1 MLHSNTTTNDPVG
14 AAVVF
19 EVPSLARLE
28 AGLVTGLG
36 DDGLLAL
43 QAQLAELRR
52 RTDTNLAVL
61 AEEIARRSHHTLG
74 HDGLAQ
80 RLGRRTA
87 QQLVQHLT
95 QTSARE
101 AAALVRVGAMLS
113 DLERAD
119 DRVLDDS
126 RLSSDSANAEGL
138 GESGPNALSGAPSP
152 WLEPIATALAEA
164 RLSVE
169 TGDAIARALG
179 QPDDHVT
186 ASQLSTA
193 AAQLVGEAAV
203 LTLEQLAVRARNARA
218 LLDLDGQPERV
229 AEREQA
235 LRERRYLFLTRQ
247 ADGMTRL
254 SGLLDPESAAVVRD
268 AVDGATS
275 PRRGGPRFVSPG
287 EQERAVRIT
296 RDARTT
302 EQLALDALVDL
313 VRIGG
318 DVAPTEVI
326 GIRSPA
332 VQVVVAERDLR
343 AGRGL
348 AHIEG
353 QTEPVSIDTAHRHGC
368 SSGVVPIVIDS
379 RGDVVALGRET
390 RLYTRRQRVALA
402 ARDGGCRFPGCDRPP
417 SWTEAHH
424 IIPWSEGGAT
434 DLSHG
439 VLLCRHHHLLLHNN
453 GWRFERQPDGHG
465 RPPGELAL
473 IPPVTIDPEQR
484 PIPAPSKSPVVE
496 RERARA

>member
-1 MLHSNTTTNDPVG
+1 
-14 AAVVF
+14 
-19 EVPSLARLE
+19 
-28 AGLVTGLG
+28 
-36 DDGLLAL
+36 
-43 QAQLAELRR
+43 
-52 RTDTNLAVL
+52 
-61 AEEIARRSHHTLG
+61 
-74 HDGLAQ
+74 
-80 RLGRRTA
+80 
-87 QQLVQHLT
+87 
-95 QTSARE
+95 
-101 AAALVRVGAMLS
+101 
-113 DLERAD
+113 
-119 DRVLDDS
+119 
-126 RLSSDSANAEGL
+126 
-138 GESGPNALSGAPSP
+138 
-152 WLEPIATALAEA
+152 
-164 RLSVE
+164 
-169 TGDAIARALG
+169 
-179 QPDDHVT
+179 
-186 ASQLSTA
+186 
-193 AAQLVGEAAV
+193 
-203 LTLEQLAVRARNARA
+203 
-218 LLDLDGQPERV
+218 
-229 AEREQA
+229 
-235 LRERRYLFLTRQ
+235 
-247 ADGMTRL
+247 
-254 SGLLDPESAAVVRD
+254 
-268 AVDGATS
+268 
-275 PRRGGPRFVSPG
+275 VSPG

-296 RDARTT
+296 RDTRTT

-318 DVAPTEVI
+318 DVALTEVI

-453 GWRFERQPDGHG
+453 GWRFERQPDDHG
-465 RPPGELAL
+465 PPPGELVL